1 MLNIEDKL
9 LRLVSDHLKV
19 ENTLEDDPLIL
30 RTSIYFRNRSVY
42 THDLDLS
49 PLIPILREKL
59 NEDNQKQQ

>member
-9 LRLVSDHLKV
+9 LRLVSDHLRV
-19 ENTLEDDPLIL
+19 ENSLQDDPLVL
-30 RTSIYFRNRSVY
+30 RTSIHFRSRLVY

-59 NEDNQKQQ
+59 NEDINQ